1 MSHEAFLH
9 LAQETYLG
17 LIACIESVDL
27 QATVLLELASQSREE
42 ERSRKARR
50 RTNGID
56 PKTTMTNSSSLVVP
70 GSVDSPIPTIV
81 TPTSPSLNDS
91 SLSSSD
97 DSSTLS
103 TEIMDVLTAVT
114 ELSNVRFSKVI
125 GVRSEVHSQLPLSE
139 FLEIFDST
147 WSFVLQCEVI
157 VKRMIVGLRGAM
169 VSQSK
174 GWLMSFHQKRI
185 TDNAKLV
192 EEEQWS
198 ASEVPGRIQR
208 QVELIV
214 KGAMVD
220 PEELLLGQRRV
231 KVKEVENGDKKDE
244 GEETAKQVD
253 IEGRQFFAVSAGLA
267 TIDTLVE
274 YLQVVLN
281 CPMLTTDA
289 MSKVIEFM
297 KVRLSIRTQF
307 CSICGRLTPIRGLTG
322 LQLSIMSSRPR
333 SGSYAISW
341 AQEHHSEESRFVP
354 SSPCDSLS
362 GSRSLCPLYSSC
374 FSSAIDHGLAY
385 PLHPRTHSKTPQSE
399 TSSDVDRIRQAQARL
414 PGASER
420 DSFKVGRNHE

>member
-42 ERSRKARR
+42 ERSRKAKR

-56 PKTTMTNSSSLVVP
+56 PETTTINSSSLVVP
-70 GSVDSPIPTIV
+70 GSVDSPIPTII
-81 TPTSPSLNDS
+81 TPTSSSLNGS

-231 KVKEVENGDKKDE
+231 KVMEVENGDKKDE

-297 KVRLSIRTQF
+297 KVRLSIRTQS
-307 CSICGRLTPIRGLTG
+307 CSICGRLRQTRDLTG
-322 LQLSIMSSRPR
+322 LQLSVMSSRSR
-333 SGSYAISW
+333 SGSYAICW
-341 AQEHHSEESRFVP
+341 TQEHHSEESRFVP

-362 GSRSLCPLYSSC
+362 GSRSLCPLCSSR

-385 PLHPRTHSKTPQSE
+385 PLHPRTDPKTPQSE
-399 TSSDVDRIRQAQARL
+399 TSRDVDRIRQAQARL

-420 DSFKVGRNHE
+420 DSFKIGRNHE